1 MTTNRTDFTK
11 KQRLSAFY
19 HNAMWLKEHDVEGER
34 HSGMNGIW
42 CQFVF
47 PGKNELT
54 LRQESSGEED
64 SHKLETF
71 RREPCG

>member
-11 KQRLSAFY
+11 KQRLAAFY

-42 CQFVF
+42 CQFGTAFGVNSF
-47 PGKNELT
+47 FQGKMN
-54 LRQESSGEED
+54 
-64 SHKLETF
+64 
-71 RREPCG
+71 

>member
-54 LRQESSGEED
+54 PGFHDTGFPDTGFPTIEE
-64 SHKLETF
+64 
-71 RREPCG
+71 RPPC